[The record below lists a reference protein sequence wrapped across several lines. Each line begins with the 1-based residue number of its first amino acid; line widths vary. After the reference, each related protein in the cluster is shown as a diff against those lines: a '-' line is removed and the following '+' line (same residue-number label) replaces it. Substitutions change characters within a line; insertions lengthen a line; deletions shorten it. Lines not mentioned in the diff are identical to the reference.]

1 LQKKVHGWCG
11 AGFSLRW
18 AFARLP
24 ALLFAATSLLLA
36 QNGSSDLSFTKS
48 LSATN
53 TQRLDLP
60 SGGTLRLNKSIG
72 ELTVEGWDQPGLE
85 ITTIKW
91 IKIKGDKP
99 PKTDPKQ
106 LDKIRVTAER
116 KDNDVVVTTEFPK
129 HFTLVRP
136 FTGLSD
142 FELEYRIK
150 APRNANLAIDHDIG
164 EVHIEGVTGDIHA
177 TDGMGQITVA
187 LVPGS
192 QYAIDARSKLGA
204 VDSDPGGQEKKRLK
218 FGHTFMS
225 QAPAGG
231 KQLFLRTGFGDITIL
246 EMPNPAQK

>member
-1 LQKKVHGWCG
+1 MRRSRVRK
-11 AGFSLRW
+11 
-18 AFARLP
+18 LP
-24 ALLFAATSLLLA
+24 VLLLA
-36 QNGSSDLSFTKS
+36 ATTLLHAEDASRSPSFTKR

-60 SGGTLRLNKSIG
+60 EGGTLRLNKSIG

-85 ITTIKW
+85 ITIIKW
-91 IKIKGDKP
+91 IKIKGDKA
-99 PKTDPKQ
+99 PKLDPQQ

-116 KDNDVVVTTEFPK
+116 KDNDVVVTTAFPK

-142 FELEYRIK
+142 FELEYHIK

-187 LVPGS
+187 LIPGS

-204 VDSDPGGQEKKRLK
+204 VDSDPAGEEKKRLK
-218 FGHTFMS
+218 FGHTFKS
-225 QAPAGG
+225 QAPAGV
-231 KQLFLRTGFGDITIL
+231 KQLFLRAGLGDITIL
-246 EMPNPAQK
+246 ETPTPAQK